1 MTFIEISSIILSMEN
16 IIDLDKETCFIVKCS
31 DWSIVLSAED
41 ETEACTKALVNMLAE
56 RGKDLKLSS
65 VMISSKINKDYIPNE
80 VDDDLDQVTSYH
92 SVSRMLANAGF
103 HDLSSKV
110 KNIFGA

>member
-1 MTFIEISSIILSMEN
+1 MTLLQLWAIIQSMEN

-65 VMISSKINKDYIPNE
+65 VMISSKISKDYIPNE
-80 VDDDLDQVTSYH
+80 VDEDMNEVTSYH

-110 KNIFGA
+110 RNIFGS

>member
-1 MTFIEISSIILSMEN
+1 MEN
-16 IIDLDKETCFIVKCS
+16 IIDLAKEKCFIIKCS
-31 DWSIVLSAED
+31 DWSIVLSAES

-65 VMISSKINKDYIPNE
+65 VMVSSKITKDFIPNE
-80 VDDDLDQVTSYH
+80 VDDDLDEVTSYH

-103 HDLSSKV
+103 HDLSVKV

>member
-1 MTFIEISSIILSMEN
+1 MTLFELSSIILSMKN
-16 IIDLDKETCFIVKCS
+16 IIDLDRETCFIVKCS
-31 DWSIVLSAED
+31 DWSIVLSAEN

-65 VMISSKINKDYIPNE
+65 VMVSSRINKEYIPNE
-80 VDDDLDQVTSYH
+80 VDDELDELTSYH

-103 HDLSSKV
+103 HDLSAKV